1 MTVPQTPTSSAE
13 RKRAVRLKIASRVY
27 KALVAK
33 NPNRVITLRDSGG
46 CIVARHDPWPEQPVS
61 KSFQKLNP

>member
-1 MTVPQTPTSSAE
+1 MTVSHTPNSSAE
-13 RKRAVRLKIASRVY
+13 GKLTVRLKIAARLY
-27 KALVAK
+27 QALVAK
-33 NPNRVITLRDSGG
+33 NPDRVITLRDSGG

>member
-1 MTVPQTPTSSAE
+1 MTVAQTPNSSAK

-33 NPNRVITLRDSGG
+33 NPDRVITLRDGG
-46 CIVARHDPWPEQPVS
+46 GRVVARAELVQP
-61 KSFQKLNP
+61 P